1 MKKKLYL
8 VRHGQTLFNEKN
20 LIQGWCDSPLTPLG
34 HKQARAVRK
43 WLDEHHIEPDSYYC
57 STLGRTEQTIQEIT
71 DQPYTRV
78 PGLKEFHYGTLEG
91 EPISKGNPGGK
102 DPAHMYVPFGGEAR
116 EEVEKRMVD
125 TLTDIMEK
133 DPGHTIL
140 ACAHGACSFRFANA
154 IDPKKAKKLR
164 KFDNC
169 IIYDFD
175 YEDGKFT
182 LNDIINE
189 HVKDLKPDT
198 PSQLSV
204 MIDQ

>member
-20 LIQGWCDSPLTPLG
+20 LIQGWCDSPLTDLG
-34 HKQARAVRK
+34 HKQAKAVRK

-57 STLGRTEQTIQEIT
+57 STLGRTEQTIKEIT
-71 DQPYTRV
+71 DKPYTRKE
-78 PGLKEFHYGTLEG
+78 GLREFHYGNLEG
-91 EPISKGNPGGK
+91 EPIAKGNPGGK
-102 DPAHMYVPFGGEAR
+102 DPATMYVPYGGEAR
-116 EEVEKRMVD
+116 QDVEKRMVE
-125 TLTDIMEK
+125 TLHDIMET
-133 DPGHTIL
+133 DPGQTIL
-140 ACAHGACSFRFANA
+140 ACAHGACSYRFANA
-154 IDPKKAKKLR
+154 IDPVKAKKLR

-189 HVKDLKPDT
+189 HVQNLKPKT
-198 PSQLSV
+198 KSNISK